1 VVGGITDVV
10 NSIHF
15 RAVHDMAFH
24 DNELWVKAW
33 VIRDRPSV
41 PSSPLAGYERWL
53 QYREDGDVGYAF
65 ANPGNL

>member
-1 VVGGITDVV
+1 
-10 NSIHF
+10 
-15 RAVHDMAFH
+15 MAFH